1 MLFRSF
7 GGEAGKF
14 ASEKAMEL
22 AMAAGYTGSRLLG
35 LKREIEPTIHTL
47 EEEKNERLRFAKTFV
62 ERRQIEEGYGAAMN
76 ALTAEC
82 YALGEGIKIA
92 RVNLEEPGVK
102 PEFVSRVMGSRN
114 AKLAG
119 IVPAP
124 PTKQTGG
131 LIPRTGAY
139 RLHAGERVT
148 PRARAS
154 DAKGGAS
161 ITNNV
166 NVYVTGKIG
175 DPNELGR
182 AVEEAVIRASRR
194 MVMA

>member
-1 MLFRSF
+1 MLFRS
-7 GGEAGKF
+7 
-14 ASEKAMEL
+14 L
-22 AMAAGYTGSRLLG
+22 AMATGYMGKKLLG
-35 LKREIEPTIHTL
+35 FKKEIEPTIHTL

-62 ERRQIEEGYGAAMN
+62 ERQQIEKEYGEALN
-76 ALTAEC
+76 VLTAEC
-82 YALGEGIKIA
+82 YALGGGIKIA
-92 RVNLEEPGVK
+92 RMNLEKPGVT
-102 PEFVSRVMGSRN
+102 PEFVTRVYPEYIEGPIT
-114 AKLAG
+114 KLIG
-119 IVPAP
+119 P
-124 PTKQTGG
+124 PKQTGG

-148 PRARAS
+148 PRARVSEAR
-154 DAKGGAS
+154 GGAS